1 MCVTYGEPVTRLGL
15 LTAPGLEWDVV
26 AQEVIQKNRATFYAY
41 VCRRRTDPEPAPARE
56 SSPPEEAVG
65 TEELTPGVGG
75 SAAAVPVLRDPS
87 HGSEIDLRSRAY

>member
-1 MCVTYGEPVTRLGL
+1 MCVTYGEPETRLGL

-41 VCRRRTDPEPAPARE
+41 VCRRRTDPEPARE

-65 TEELTPGVGG
+65 TEELTLGVVG